1 MVQETGEAL
10 RVSCGGS
17 PTTVGRWR
25 ASLQARSHGNASERG
40 AEVTVDVAGK
50 GPQARAG
57 ARRCVV
63 DVGGGCTPS
72 RSWSSFKMQMN

>member
-1 MVQETGEAL
+1 MAL
-10 RVSCGGS
+10 RQRLDGG
-17 PTTVGRWR
+17 GRLYR
-25 ASLQARSHGNASERG
+25 QRSHGNASERG